1 MSTYPR
7 ILQRF
12 RNLPGQY
19 GLMTL
24 HAKSADRLDVE
35 LGREFVGINRADA
48 QEVIR
53 VLTAWLAGVPETTV
67 VRTHGAEST
76 VVVVDKG
83 PGAPHVIVRD
93 DERRPSQ
100 TAGHF
105 EVVSTQ
111 YEQHRPQEGDPVPHA
126 PQAARAGRPLH

>member
-19 GLMTL
+19 GLMTF
-24 HAKSADRLDVE
+24 HAKSADRLDIE

-53 VLTAWLAGVPETTV
+53 VLTAWLAGLPDTTV
-67 VRTHGAEST
+67 VRTNGADST
-76 VVVVDKG
+76 VVVMDRG

-93 DERRPSQ
+93 DDRRQPTS
-100 TAGHF
+100 GHF
-105 EVVSTQ
+105 EQVTTQ
-111 YEQHRPQEGDPVPHA
+111 YEQHHPQEGDQVP
-126 PQAARAGRPLH
+126 PR